1 MSDRAKALCATCGRL
16 SYCDDHHPLGRAH
29 VPRVTIPAC
38 VHTCHPVLNERQA
51 IAGMVRDH
59 DEPREEAE
67 HMWAFAS
74 GLADVLFVRGLGS
87 TRIDKARLNRE
98 QLEIAT
104 LGRVV
109 DLVTRSLGEP
119 GIGGPSPRKTDLRVA
134 GRRRSRNP
142 DRSRPH
148 RLHPEP
154 DAATDLERS
163 DQIARAVQSAIASL
177 PRVDLSSDIVDA
189 WDLVVARL
197 PNVHA
202 RLTELADRGREADL
216 FEVLKEADRH
226 RAAAIAAL
234 GEVKVTADL
243 GHVLPHAGPFSAS
256 FAHALAFLVELAGAD
271 CADRAEAAVDRFR
284 AAVLPS

>member
-1 MSDRAKALCATCGRL
+1 M
-16 SYCDDHHPLGRAH
+16 
-29 VPRVTIPAC
+29 
-38 VHTCHPVLNERQA
+38 LNERQA

-109 DLVTRSLGEP
+109 DLVTRSLGEA
-119 GIGGPSPRKTDLRVA
+119 GICGPSPRKTDLRVA
-134 GRRRSRNP
+134 GRRHSRNP
-142 DRSRPH
+142 NRSRPH
-148 RLHPEP
+148 RPHPEP

-163 DQIARAVQSAIASL
+163 DSIARAVQGAMTSL
-177 PRVDLSSDIVDA
+177 PQVDLSRGIA
-189 WDLVVARL
+189 KTWDLFVARL
-197 PNVHA
+197 PRVYA
-202 RLTELADRGREADL
+202 RLNELATRGREADL
-216 FEVLKEADRH
+216 FEALQEVDRH

-234 GEVKVTADL
+234 GEVESTADL
-243 GHVLPHAGPFSAS
+243 GQALPHAAPFAS
-256 FAHALAFLVELAGAD
+256 HFARALAFLVELASAES
-271 CADRAEAAVDRFR
+271 ADRAEAALDRFR
-284 AAVLPS
+284 AAVLPK